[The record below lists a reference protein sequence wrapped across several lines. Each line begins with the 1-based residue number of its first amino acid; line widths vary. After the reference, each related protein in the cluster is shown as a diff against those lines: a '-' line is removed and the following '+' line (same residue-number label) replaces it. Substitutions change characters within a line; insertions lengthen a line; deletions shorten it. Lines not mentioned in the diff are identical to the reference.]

1 MRMFCRMTLALGMV
15 ALLSSSALAQGRG
28 FGGGMMGGG
37 TQLLTNKS
45 VQDEL
50 KVTEDQTSKLTT
62 FAEEMQGKQRE
73 AFQGFQDLS
82 PDERRTKMAEVTRTM
97 QADLKK
103 GLAEI
108 LKPEQVK
115 RFEQIQIQ
123 QMGASAFAMP
133 RVVEALKIT
142 DEQKTK
148 FQDINQAMMTQMGEL
163 RQQIQDDREGTMKK
177 IADLRKETTEKAMA
191 VLTAE
196 QKTSYKELTGKP
208 FTLVQQPR
216 PNN

>member
-1 MRMFCRMTLALGMV
+1 MRMFFRMTLALGAV
-15 ALLSSSALAQGRG
+15 ALLSSSALAQGGRG
-28 FGGGMMGGG
+28 MGGG
-37 TQLLTNKS
+37 AQLLTNKS

-62 FAEEMQGKQRE
+62 FAEEMQAKQRE

-82 PDERRTKMAEVTRTM
+82 AEERQTKIAAM

-108 LKPEQVK
+108 LKPEQTK

-123 QMGASAFAMP
+123 QMGAGAFGMP
-133 RVVEALKIT
+133 RVSEALKIT
-142 DEQKTK
+142 AEQKTK
-148 FQDINQAMMTQMGEL
+148 FQEINQAMMAQMTEL
-163 RQQIQDDREGTMKK
+163 RPQLQDDREGTMKK
-177 IADLRKETTEKAMA
+177 MADVRKESTDKAMA

-196 QKTSYKELTGKP
+196 QKTAYKDLTGKP
-208 FTLVQQPR
+208 FTVVQQPR

>member
-1 MRMFCRMTLALGMV
+1 MRMFFRMTLALGAV
-15 ALLSSSALAQGRG
+15 ALLSSSALAQGGRG
-28 FGGGMMGGG
+28 FGGMGGG
-37 TQLLTNKS
+37 SMLLTNKS

-62 FAEEMQGKQRE
+62 FAAEMQTKQRE
-73 AFQGFQDLS
+73 AFQGLQDLS
-82 PDERRTKMAEVTRTM
+82 DDERRTKVAEVTKTM

-108 LKPEQVK
+108 LKPEQAK
-115 RFEQIQIQ
+115 RFEQIQTQ

-133 RVVEALKIT
+133 RVSEALKIT
-142 DEQKTK
+142 DDQKTK
-148 FQDINQAMMTQMGEL
+148 FQEINQAMMAQMTEL
-163 RQQIQDDREGTMKK
+163 RPQLQDDREGTMKK
-177 IADLRKETTEKAMA
+177 MADVRKESTDKAMA
-191 VLTAE
+191 LLTAE
-196 QKTSYKELTGKP
+196 QKTAYKELTGKT